1 MKRMNSHILFLI
13 ILKFLLFIL
22 FMYISNVIP
31 HLSFPST
38 SPLSHTSPPASMKV
52 LPTYLPILLSALEFP
67 YAGVNILHRTKGFH
81 SH

>member
-52 LPTYLPILLSALEFP
+52 LPTYP